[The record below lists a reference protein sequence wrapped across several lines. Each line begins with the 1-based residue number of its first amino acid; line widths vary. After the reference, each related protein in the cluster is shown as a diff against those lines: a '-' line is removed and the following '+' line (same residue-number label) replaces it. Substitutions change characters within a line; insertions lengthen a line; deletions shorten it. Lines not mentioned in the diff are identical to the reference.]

1 MHPEERA
8 RCRAIGALSR
18 RRGKAKVACST
29 SSLPPD
35 SPIAKW
41 CVTRAV
47 SGCAGD
53 AGRDGRCFTAEPFPV
68 LRRETVVMNVRTPR
82 RSG

>member
-8 RCRAIGALSR
+8 RYRAIGALSR

-47 SGCAGD
+47 SGCAGVPG
-53 AGRDGRCFTAEPFPV
+53 ATAVASPLNHFRCCGVKP
-68 LRRETVVMNVRTPR
+68 L
-82 RSG
+82 